1 MKTRKK
7 TALGVAVAGTAAGVV
22 GLVVLATPAGAGEPP
37 PTLPPTSAEE
47 LVASVLTAEVPAL
60 SGTVELEENLGLPIP
75 ILPFGLAGGDGTR
88 VYSDGQGRG
97 RIALPERNAEST
109 VVADGT
115 TVWIWQSADRSVVK
129 VPQGTRAPERAV
141 KQLADPAAAAKQ
153 LVSAMQQDSTVMVDG
168 TARVAGRPAYQLV
181 LMPKPT
187 EKTLLREVRVAV
199 DAQTRVPLR
208 LEVLANG
215 QADPALKVGFTEFS
229 PGPQDPGLFQYTPP
243 PGATVT
249 ELKQGEHLDSKAG
262 QNLFNQL
269 DPQVVGQG
277 WDCVLVAKLP
287 AELGSAPAG
296 GNGELDESPNAMDL
310 LRQFGRQVSGPYGT
324 GWVIDTK
331 VGAALVTAD
340 GRVAI
345 GAVPEQVLADALGQV
360 K

>member
-1 MKTRKK
+1 MNTIKR

-37 PTLPPTSAEE
+37 PALPPTTAET

-60 SGTVELEENLGLPIP
+60 SGTVELDENLGLPLP
-75 ILPFGLAGGDGTR
+75 ILPSGLADGDGTR

-97 RIALPERNAEST
+97 RITLTEHNAERT

-115 TVWIWQSADRSVVK
+115 TVWIWNSADRSVTK
-129 VPQGTRAPERAV
+129 VPNSTHAPEQVVER
-141 KQLADPAAAAKQ
+141 LADPAAAAKQ
-153 LVSAMQQDSTVMVDG
+153 LVSAMQQDSTVIVDG

-199 DAQTRVPLR
+199 DAETRVPLA

-229 PGPQDPGLFQYTPP
+229 PGPQDANLFQFTPP

-249 ELKQGEHLDSKAG
+249 ERNQDEHLTPKAG
-262 QNLFNQL
+262 QDLFNQL

-277 WDCVLVAKLP
+277 WDSVLVARIP
-287 AELGSAPAG
+287 AELSAPAG
-296 GNGELDESPNAMDL
+296 GNDEHPNAMSL
-310 LRQFGRQVSGPYGT
+310 LPQLGRPVSGPYGT
-324 GWVIDTK
+324 GWMIDTK
-331 VGAALVTAD
+331 VGAALITDD

-345 GAVPEQVLADALGQV
+345 GAVPEPVLAEALGQV